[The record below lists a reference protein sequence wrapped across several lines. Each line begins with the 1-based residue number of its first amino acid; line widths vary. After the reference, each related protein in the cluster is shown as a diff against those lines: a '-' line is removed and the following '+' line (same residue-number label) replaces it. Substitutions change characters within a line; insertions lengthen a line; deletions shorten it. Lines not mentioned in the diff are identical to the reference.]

1 MVVRDEREEA
11 KENEFITT
19 IMHASMYVYMHS
31 KVYVIV

>member
-19 IMHASMYVYMHS
+19 IMHASMY
-31 KVYVIV
+31 IDAQ